1 MPLSPNL
8 RGSLFMVIAMAAF
21 TINDAITKLIIET
34 LGLGQI
40 LLIRGIFAS
49 ILILG
54 LAWSR
59 GALAEPR
66 HLLNPIVAIRTL
78 CEIGAT
84 ISFLSALA
92 HMPLA
97 NISAVLQMLPLAVT
111 MGAALF
117 FGEKV
122 GWRRWLAIGVGVAG
136 VMIIVRPGFEGFSI
150 FSLLALVT
158 VIFSTARDLITR
170 LIPQDI
176 PSMQISSITV
186 VIIMMVG
193 GTISATGNWT
203 PVAANELILL
213 ACAALMIVIGFQFV
227 IMATREGDISMVAPF
242 RYTALVW
249 ALVLGYA
256 IFGETPDMAMSIGA
270 GAIVLSGLYAFYR
283 ERRVGRGRPAAEST
297 SPAMAPDGL

>member
-21 TINDAITKLIIET
+21 TFNDAITKLTIET

-40 LLIRGIFAS
+40 LFIRGIFAS
-49 ILILG
+49 ILIVG

-59 GALAEPR
+59 GALAQPR
-66 HLLNPIVAIRTL
+66 HLFHPIVAVRTL
-78 CEIGAT
+78 CEIGAA

-97 NISAVLQMLPLAVT
+97 NVSAVLQMLPLAVT

-122 GWRRWLAIGVGVAG
+122 GWRRWSAIGVGVSG
-136 VMIIVRPGFEGFSI
+136 VMIIVRPGFDGFSI
-150 FSLLALVT
+150 FSLLVLIT
-158 VIFSTARDLITR
+158 VIFSAARDLITR
-170 LIPQDI
+170 LIPQNI
-176 PSMQISSITV
+176 PTMQISAVTV
-186 VIIMMVG
+186 VTIMMVG
-193 GTISATGNWT
+193 GIISATGNWT
-203 PVAANELILL
+203 PVTANELILM

-227 IMATREGDISMVAPF
+227 IMATREGDISMIAPF

-256 IFGETPDMAMSIGA
+256 IFGEIPDMAMFIGA
-270 GAIVLSGLYAFYR
+270 GAIILSGLYAFYR